1 MSWNTPE
8 NVKTESSLISVNNKP
23 VKNVRRFKYL
33 GSWLSDKLKSDI
45 SLSYQFGA
53 AYQKWNTWKDV
64 LTDHRIKLVTRVKFA
79 ESVIRSR
86 LTYSVQTDR
95 LKACQREQLDSVWV
109 RMLRRMIKNGFT
121 RKVDDPNAYRYD
133 GAEVLRICSTKS
145 ASIFCQIQHLK
156 FMAHVARMDND
167 TLQKQLL
174 FTDYPKT
181 KCQWLPLANDL
192 GIDPIQLRRTIF
204 DKEKLNELLQVIPA
218 PGS

>member
-1 MSWNTPE
+1 MVSAG
-8 NVKTESSLISVNNKP
+8 L
-23 VKNVRRFKYL
+23 
-33 GSWLSDKLKSDI
+33 
-45 SLSYQFGA
+45 Q
-53 AYQKWNTWKDV
+53 
-64 LTDHRIKLVTRVKFA
+64 
-79 ESVIRSR
+79 
-86 LTYSVQTDR
+86 

-133 GAEVLRICSTKS
+133 GEEVLRICRTKS

-167 TLQKQLL
+167 TLQKQWL